1 MALTGPETR
10 ARILDR
16 GMGTQR
22 IRIRG
27 AGIIAATALALGA
40 CSSSTITRSSSAVT
54 NTDDY
59 GADIPVRLTAAAVK
73 PSTLHL
79 FNGVQATF
87 VNEDSA
93 VRSLAVDAARSDQAG
108 CAALTIV
115 LQPGER
121 KTTDV
126 LPRFAA
132 CYFRDAQRP
141 ADTAFQG
148 VVVTH

>member
-1 MALTGPETR
+1 
-10 ARILDR
+10 
-16 GMGTQR
+16 MGTRR

-27 AGIIAATALALGA
+27 VGLVAAAALVLCA
-40 CSSSTITRSSSAVT
+40 CGSTTITRSTSAVS

-93 VRSLAVDAARSDQAG
+93 VRNLVLDTVRSDQAG
-108 CAALTIV
+108 CAALTIS

-121 KTTDV
+121 KTTEP

-141 ADTAFQG
+141 ADAAFQG